1 VNMGKE
7 DKSNGEATEKI
18 SALNEIFEDVI
29 SDASELVK
37 DLRWSVKTYLL
48 FGLVLICFGISEI
61 AYGAEV
67 IQQRYYIPV
76 FIACVMFFAGAVQIY
91 NYFRLRKKYVRLL
104 RVQDEL
110 GKT

>member
-1 VNMGKE
+1 MGKE
-7 DKSNGEATEKI
+7 DKSNQEATGKI

-29 SDASELVK
+29 SDATDLVK

-61 AYGAEV
+61 AFAAEV
-67 IQQRYYIPV
+67 MQQRYYIPL
-76 FIACVMFFAGAVQIY
+76 FIAGMMFFAGAVQIY
-91 NYFRLRKKYVRLL
+91 NYFRLGKKYARLL
-104 RVQDEL
+104 RVQDEF

>member
-1 VNMGKE
+1 MEKE
-7 DKSNGEATEKI
+7 DKSKREATEKI
-18 SALNEIFEDVI
+18 SVLNEIFEDVI
-29 SDASELVK
+29 SDASDLVK

-61 AYGAEV
+61 AFAAEV
-67 IQQRYYIPV
+67 MQERYYIPL
-76 FIACVMFFAGAVQIY
+76 FIAGMMFFAGAVQIY
-91 NYFRLRKKYVRLL
+91 NYFRLSKKYARLL

>member
-1 VNMGKE
+1 MSQE
-7 DKSNGEATEKI
+7 DKAKENDAKKI
-18 SALNEIFEDVI
+18 SALNSIIEDVI
-29 SDASELVK
+29 SDASDLVK

-67 IQQRYYIPV
+67 MQERYYLPL
-76 FIACVMFFAGAVQIY
+76 FIAGIMFFAGAAQIY
-91 NYFRLRKKYVRLL
+91 NYFRLSKKYARLL

-110 GKT
+110 EKT

>member
-1 VNMGKE
+1 MSLEEKAKDNDAK
-7 DKSNGEATEKI
+7 KI
-18 SALNEIFEDVI
+18 SALNSIIEDVI
-29 SDASELVK
+29 SDASDLVK

-67 IQQRYYIPV
+67 MQQRYYIPL
-76 FIACVMFFAGAVQIY
+76 FIAGMMFFAGAVQIY
-91 NYFRLRKKYVRLL
+91 NYFRLSKKYARLL

-110 GKT
+110 EKT

>member
-1 VNMGKE
+1 MNMGKE

>member
-1 VNMGKE
+1 MSQEEHPEKTAVK
-7 DKSNGEATEKI
+7 KI
-18 SALNEIFEDVI
+18 STLNEIFEDVI
-29 SDASELVK
+29 SDASDLVK

-67 IQQRYYIPV
+67 MQERYYIPL
-76 FIACVMFFAGAVQIY
+76 FIAGVLFFAGVTQIY
-91 NYFRLRKKYVRLL
+91 NYFRLSKKYARLL

-110 GKT
+110 GKV